1 MSPAGNG
8 GSHKTAPQV
17 ERGARPLAA
26 YMQLRELI
34 VRGTIAPGAPL
45 IETELADHLNVSRT
59 PIRDALQRLRQE
71 GLITDAGERRVFK
84 FVVAP
89 LTRSDAQSLFYI
101 MGELEGLAAHGA
113 ALLPATQRRGLAAA
127 LKDVNRDLRALARGS
142 ETDAHEFFGLDRAF
156 HRLTSGAASNP
167 RLHSL
172 HATVEPQV
180 ERYWRV
186 YAVVRVDAVAS
197 SAGEHDAVIK
207 AIARGDADGAH
218 LAIRANWRNSAE
230 RLRPAIES
238 LGERGSW

>member
-1 MSPAGNG
+1 MSSVGRSRPRENA
-8 GSHKTAPQV
+8 KDT
-17 ERGARPLAA
+17 ERGERPLAA
-26 YMQLRELI
+26 YMQLRDLI
-34 VRGTIAPGAPL
+34 VRGTLAPGVPL
-45 IETELADHLNVSRT
+45 IETELADRLKVSRT

-71 GLITDAGERRVFK
+71 GLITDANERRVFK

-89 LTRSDAQSLFYI
+89 LTRNDAQALFYI

-113 ALLPATQRRGLAAA
+113 ALLPTTHRRELAAS
-127 LKDVNRDLRALARGS
+127 LRDVNRDLRALARGS
-142 ETDAHEFFGLDRAF
+142 EADAEEFFGLDQAF

-172 HATVEPQV
+172 HATVAPQV

-197 SAGEHDAVIK
+197 SAGEHDAIIK
-207 AIARGDADGAH
+207 AIVRGDAEGAH
-218 LAIRANWRNSAE
+218 QALRTNWRNSAD
-230 RLRPAIES
+230 RLRPAIER